1 MITSAFIAAAAVLP
15 HPLDNTAFKRGDAGY
30 PIDAWDLVAFDR
42 SARRW
47 LQGTPPTLKERAT
60 LGEMIRVLSLTPT
73 KAAASYARRPA
84 TYVATSNECP
94 TCSSTGPGRF
104 CKSCSVERVQK
115 TEIRPW
121 NAKAKYCVAWAKHHE
136 NLHPRPVGDELWS
149 RAATAANQLA
159 TEATTAAFAL
169 ASQTQIRLE
178 GIWHDDATGFD
189 IPLRTVL
196 NYAPETTSKYGNM
209 LGSLSLTNDAT
220 RGTWERFAINRSA
233 HVAAA
238 LKQDLW
244 AAATGNPRPTH
255 AWVLVERL
263 EPYLVARRRST
274 PSVLEAG
281 RLRLA
286 SIMARYCLAIR
297 DNDWPSLDPEHADPD
312 VAFSPVDYEPWMAL
326 PPDPHLHT
334 SFEPG
339 QEVVTE

>member
-1 MITSAFIAAAAVLP
+1 MDSVPVPGPQMPAVSPDLP
-15 HPLDNTAFKRGDAGY
+15 SLVPVRISLYLREAQTA
-30 PIDAWDLVAFDR
+30 
-42 SARRW
+42 
-47 LQGTPPTLKERAT
+47 TLKTA
-60 LGEMIRVLSLTPT
+60 
-73 KAAASYARRPA
+73 
-84 TYVATSNECP
+84 C
-94 TCSSTGPGRF
+94 
-104 CKSCSVERVQK
+104 
-115 TEIRPW
+115 
-121 NAKAKYCVAWAKHHE
+121 HE
-136 NLHPRPVGDELWS
+136 LNLDMTTVVG
-149 RAATAANQLA
+149 
-159 TEATTAAFAL
+159 
-169 ASQTQIRLE
+169 
-178 GIWHDDATGFD
+178 
-189 IPLRTVL
+189 
-196 NYAPETTSKYGNM
+196 M
-209 LGSLSLTNDAT
+209 LTNDAT

-263 EPYLVARRRST
+263 EPYLDARRRST

-286 SIMARYCLAIR
+286 SIMARYRLAIR

-312 VAFSPVDYEPWMAL
+312 VAFSPVDYEPWMAH